1 MRAHC
6 HGRGVYSDGRD
17 CSKFDAERES
27 ALGTLS
33 TTPEAAHASDLG
45 ACGRE
50 RRGALGFH
58 TY

>member
-1 MRAHC
+1 MRTESRIAT
-6 HGRGVYSDGRD
+6 D

-27 ALGTLS
+27 ALGTLG
-33 TTPEAAHASDLG
+33 TAPEAAHASDLG